1 MATLPKLITPRQME
15 RGIGATPRLLSFS
28 PRGLPRERSLSCQ
41 ALVRTTRVGR
51 QRAHRSLE
59 TRPLGALPC
68 WRTRLTSGGGDGRDD
83 EIQIF
88 RADHTHLRAEWDVR
102 LRRRNDRHRVPGTV
116 GQRDLAELAGTDRC
130 DDARVPSDV
139 RRERVALRRATQQV
153 VGPVD
158 RDRGP
163 DRGENDSQKDRQ
175 PGPITE
181 GAAEASPRSRSRS
194 APSRRAGRSTAVELR
209 GDERADPESNQE
221 YAEDLSE
228 QDVSD
233 TQSDERLPSGTRAAR
248 RPTREDDEHDPD
260 DDHEAVDGRIERARL
275 HQRESSSST

>member
-1 MATLPKLITPRQME
+1 MATIPKLITPRQME

-41 ALVRTTRVGR
+41 APVRTTRVGR

-83 EIQIF
+83 EVQIF
-88 RADHTHLRAEWDVR
+88 RADHTHLRAEGDVR

-130 DDARVPSDV
+130 DDARVPSDI
-139 RRERVALRRATQQV
+139 RRERVALRRAVQQV

-158 RDRGP
+158 RDGGP
-163 DRGENDSQKDRQ
+163 DRGENDSQQDRQ
-175 PGPITE
+175 PGPTTE
-181 GAAEASPRSRSRS
+181 RAAEASPRSRSAS
-194 APSRRAGRSTAVELR
+194 SRRAWRSAAAVELR
-209 GDERADPESNQE
+209 RDQRADPESDQE
-221 YAEDLSE
+221 YAKDLGE
-228 QDVSD
+228 QHVADP
-233 TQSDERLPSGTRAAR
+233 QRDERLPTRPRAAR
-248 RPTREDDEHDPD
+248 RPARENDEDDPD
-260 DDHEAVDGRIERARL
+260 DDHEAVDRRIEGAWL
-275 HQRESSSST
+275 HQRESFSST